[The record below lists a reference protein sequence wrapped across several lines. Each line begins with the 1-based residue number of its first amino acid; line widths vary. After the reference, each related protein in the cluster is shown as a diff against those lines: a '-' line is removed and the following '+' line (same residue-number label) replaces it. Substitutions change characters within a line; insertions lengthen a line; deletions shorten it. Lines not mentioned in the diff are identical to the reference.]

1 MNPVTAHSELA
12 YHLSETRG
20 LASEE
25 VELLVLE
32 VLNYFRES
40 PEEFVRR
47 RHRELQGAGLPNPE
61 IFEQILAEIPD
72 RRFPAGPVS
81 MRQIRRMVYG

>member
-1 MNPVTAHSELA
+1 MNPVTEHNELA
-12 YHLSETRG
+12 HHLSETRG
-20 LASEE
+20 LAAEE

-47 RHRELQGAGLPNPE
+47 RHRELQGAGFPNPE
-61 IFEQILAEIPD
+61 IFARISVEIPG
-72 RRFPAGPVS
+72 RRFPARPVS